1 MKLPLHF
8 SLRQASLPSARR
20 RCLRNRGRF
29 WLTPPQKTELYP
41 KMDAV
46 AYAQAE
52 TSIQSFIWELK
63 KNGRSE
69 STIEAITQKLQ
80 TLAKRVNILDPEA
93 VKTFLANS
101 SQKNSTKETTASI
114 YNKYLQYNGI
124 HWTKP
129 KYQVETTIPFI
140 PLEKEIDEL
149 IAATSKTISTVL
161 QFLKE
166 TGARIVEATKTQWI
180 DIDPEHR
187 TASIRPAKGSN
198 PRILPISYKLVE
210 MLNRLPHDNNRVF
223 PSTSKQLRKNFN
235 RQRKDIAKKLSNP
248 RLLQI
253 HFHTLRH
260 WKGTMEYH
268 KTKDIMHVKSILGHK
283 NIECTLIY
291 INIEQALFLEGSDE
305 WTSKA
310 AKDATEAMTLID
322 AGFQYVQTIGDIHLY
337 RKRK

>member
-8 SLRQASLPSARR
+8 SLRQASSPSARR
-20 RCLRNRGRF
+20 QCPRNRGRF
-29 WLTPPQKTELYP
+29 WLTDPQKTEL
-41 KMDAV
+41 
-46 AYAQAE
+46 
-52 TSIQSFIWELK
+52 TSKNDILAFAWELK
-63 KNGRSE
+63 KNGRAE
-69 STIEAITQKLQ
+69 STIEAVVQRLH
-80 TLAKRVNILDPEA
+80 TLAKRCNILDPDA
-93 VKTFLANS
+93 VKAYLANS
-101 SQKNSTKETTASI
+101 NQKNSTKECTASM
-114 YNKYLQYNGI
+114 YTTFLQYKHI
-124 HWTKP
+124 KWEKP

-140 PLEKEIDEL
+140 PMEKEIDEL
-149 IAATSKTISTVL
+149 IAASSKTISTLL

-166 TGARIVEATKTQWI
+166 TGARTVEATKTQWI
-180 DIDPEHR
+180 DINTEQR

-198 PRILPISYKLVE
+198 PRILPISHKLAE
-210 MLNRLPHDNNRVF
+210 MLNRLPKTNEHVF
-223 PSTSKQLRKNFN
+223 QSTGKQLRKNFD

-291 INIEQALFLEGSDE
+291 INIEQALFLEASDE
-305 WTSKA
+305 WISKA
-310 AKDATEAMTLID
+310 AKTAQEAMTLID
-322 AGFQYVQTIGDIHLY
+322 AGFQYVQTIGEIHLY